1 MVDYIYKAKIWTDT
15 STVIGVD
22 PAVEAA
28 NLADFDDNDDE
39 QRKGVADFDA
49 NYRAST
55 IPVGTLEV
63 LATAFTTEWNYD
75 TLKAHVDDVA
85 LSWTDIK
92 LITGDIFV
100 DLIVIS
106 QVAL

>member
-1 MVDYIYKAKIWTDT
+1 MVDYIYKVRIWTDT
-15 STVIGVD
+15 SAVIGVD

-28 NLADFDDNDDE
+28 NL
-39 QRKGVADFDA
+39 ADFDA

-63 LATAFTTEWNYD
+63 LATAFTTDWSYD